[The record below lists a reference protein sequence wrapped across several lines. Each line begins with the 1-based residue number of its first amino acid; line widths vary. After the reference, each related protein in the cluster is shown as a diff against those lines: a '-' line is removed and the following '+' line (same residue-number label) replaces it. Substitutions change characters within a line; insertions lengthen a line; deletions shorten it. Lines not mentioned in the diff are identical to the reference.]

1 MKEEYRE
8 AFSEVNQI
16 LDMMPSGLLD
26 KIPNGFKVII
36 RENKS
41 NNYNPNI
48 KEPFENCKLKEETH
62 IILALIYRDFL
73 CNEQEK
79 KELLIRDAKR
89 VQEFEDELREKYN
102 PDNIFKNRTKRINNS
117 NNMNNDCM
125 AMVEVKE
132 KKFLQK
138 IFEKIKNL
146 FIRKKY

>member
-16 LDMMPSGLLD
+16 FDLMPSGLLD
-26 KIPNGFKVII
+26 KIPNKFKELIK
-36 RENKS
+36 ENKS

-48 KEPFENCKLKEETH
+48 QESFENCKLKDETH

-79 KELLIRDAKR
+79 QELLIRDAKR
-89 VQEFEDELREKYN
+89 LQEFEDELREKYN
-102 PDNIFKNRTKRINNS
+102 PDNIFKNRRSST
-117 NNMNNDCM
+117 NDFDNTENECM
-125 AMVEVKE
+125 AMVEIKE
-132 KKFLQK
+132 KNFLQK

-146 FIRKKY
+146 FTRKNF